1 MTSPTLRSYSQ
12 NGEDV
17 VLWRALRHV
26 GQGRYIE
33 VGANHPCIFSV
44 SMAFYQ
50 KGWSGITVE
59 PDPEFAQLQR
69 RHRPNDIM
77 VEAAITATD
86 GDSMTFHVVD
96 GTGLSTLDEATARVH
111 AYADYETHD
120 ITVPTR
126 TLNSL
131 LQEAGWRGQDIH
143 FMSVDTEGSEKEVLE
158 SIDLSVWRPWV
169 VLVEA
174 TFPLSTRSTRG
185 EWEHL
190 VTGAG
195 YRFCLFDGLSCFY
208 VADERREE
216 LGQALS
222 YPACAL
228 DDYISLPQRTAD
240 ARATR
245 AEALAHERAQEIR
258 VLVDEVVRWR
268 GEAVSRWAAAI
279 TDMARAG
286 ELEADR
292 APLHA
297 QVQAAQQGQQ
307 VLAGENAALRQR
319 VADLEASTSW
329 RVTAPLRTA
338 TGLVGRA
345 RGRR

>member
-1 MTSPTLRSYSQ
+1 M
-12 NGEDV
+12 
-17 VLWRALRHV
+17 
-26 GQGRYIE
+26 
-33 VGANHPCIFSV
+33 
-44 SMAFYQ
+44 
-50 KGWSGITVE
+50 
-59 PDPEFAQLQR
+59 
-69 RHRPNDIM
+69 
-77 VEAAITATD
+77 
-86 GDSMTFHVVD
+86 D

-111 AYADYETHD
+111 AHSDYETHD

-143 FMSVDTEGSEKEVLE
+143 FMSVDTEGSEKQVLE

-174 TFPLSTRSTRG
+174 TFPLSTRSTRQ

-208 VADERREE
+208 VAEERSEE
-216 LGQALS
+216 LGKALS

-228 DDYISLPQRTAD
+228 DDYISLAQRRAD

-268 GEAVSRWAAAI
+268 GEAVSRWATAI

-286 ELEADR
+286 ELQAER
-292 APLHA
+292 AALHA
-297 QVQAAQQGQQ
+297 QVHAAQQEQQ
-307 VLAGENAALRQR
+307 LLAGENAALRQR

-329 RVTAPLRTA
+329 RVTTPLRTA